1 MIIRKKRLNEM
12 YPQYSIGGTFHLG
25 GAKFFVIVYIIFD
38 CAIEKCPKI
47 SQYLIEKLQKYIF

>member
-1 MIIRKKRLNEM
+1 MKCT
-12 YPQYSIGGTFHLG
+12 PQYCIGGTFHLG

-47 SQYLIEKLQKYIF
+47 SQYLIDKLQKYIF